1 VISFGRVIIAHR
13 EATLKLMATGI
24 RRQSMVTMLIL
35 PPTMSGGPV
44 LTPGRQDPR
53 MTRDYDERDF
63 ELERPGNEGN
73 EGGDEDRGGESDRDR
88 RQKLDTF
95 EKMKVWQ
102 EAHQLTLKVF
112 AATPR
117 LPESQQAGLAMQ
129 MEAAAVGVP
138 KSIAEGFKRRG
149 PRNKAH
155 FYNIAQSSL
164 ESLRYYFILCR
175 DLGYDIGYEDLAYRG
190 DQIARMLDG
199 LIRSMLR

>member
-1 VISFGRVIIAHR
+1 MKGRPI
-13 EATLKLMATGI
+13 
-24 RRQSMVTMLIL
+24 
-35 PPTMSGGPV
+35 P
-44 LTPGRQDPR
+44 LTAERQDPC
-53 MTRDYDERDF
+53 MTRDYDDRDF
-63 ELERPGNEGN
+63 ELEDQRPGENAPEGEQGDEEARA
-73 EGGDEDRGGESDRDR
+73 EGGRDRGRGQQPR
-88 RQKLDTF
+88 LDSF

-112 AATPR
+112 SATPK
-117 LPESQQAGLAMQ
+117 LPESQQAGLALQ
-129 MEAAAVGVP
+129 MEQAAINVP
-138 KSIAEGFKRRG
+138 KSVAEGFKRRG

-175 DLGYDIGYEDLAYRG
+175 DLGYDIGFDDLSYRG